1 MRIDAALLLLSDVSG
16 DRFANDQVLTER
28 YRLDYWPLFA
38 VGDGG
43 DVFDLIS
50 DSLIRVQ
57 AYSAVAY
64 GARGK
69 DQRPRCACACP
80 VASAIVSCVP
90 RTLLVLLQRGY
101 LERHDPR

>member
-1 MRIDAALLLLSDVSG
+1 M

-69 DQRPRCACACP
+69 DQPPAARVHVLSPQPSSR
-80 VASAIVSCVP
+80 VP
-90 RTLLVLLQRGY
+90 RTLLVLLQRRY
-101 LERHDPR
+101 LECHDRR

>member
-69 DQRPRCACACP
+69 DQRPRCARACP
-80 VASAIVSCVP
+80 LAQPSSRVP

>member
-1 MRIDAALLLLSDVSG
+1 MHIDAALLLLSDVSG
-16 DRFANDQVLTER
+16 GRFANDQVLTER

-80 VASAIVSCVP
+80 VASAIVSC
-90 RTLLVLLQRGY
+90 RTLLVLLQRRY

>member
-1 MRIDAALLLLSDVSG
+1 MSHPHPCISTPRCCFSGDVS
-16 DRFANDQVLTER
+16 VTER

-69 DQRPRCACACP
+69 DQRPRCARACP
-80 VASAIVSCVP
+80 LASAIVSC

>member
-1 MRIDAALLLLSDVSG
+1 M

-69 DQRPRCACACP
+69 DQRPRCARAYP
-80 VASAIVSCVP
+80 LAQPSSRVP

-101 LERHDPR
+101 LECHDPR

>member
-16 DRFANDQVLTER
+16 GRFANDQVLTER

-69 DQRPRCACACP
+69 DQRPRCACP
-80 VASAIVSCVP
+80 IASAIVSC